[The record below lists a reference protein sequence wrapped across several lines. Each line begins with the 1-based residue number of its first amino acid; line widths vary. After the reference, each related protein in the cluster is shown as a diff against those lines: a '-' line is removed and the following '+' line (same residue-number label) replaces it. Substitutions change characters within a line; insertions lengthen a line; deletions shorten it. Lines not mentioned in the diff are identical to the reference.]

1 MRLIDADELLERLRN
16 AEAFYKHDTAG
27 DFDMGRGL
35 GLNEAQQKVAE
46 QPAIEAEP
54 VKHGRWVKHR
64 IEKYDNYGNYT
75 NAPGLTDC
83 SNCNFAAY
91 GIAEIYNFCPQ
102 CGVRMDGDDNA

>member
-1 MRLIDADELLERLRN
+1 MRLIDANEVIKHLEKCI
-16 AEAFYKHDTAG
+16 ADPM
-27 DFDMGRGL
+27 FDNDYRKICF
-35 GLNEAQQKVAE
+35 AICKYIDDV
-46 QPAIEAEP
+46 PTIEAEP

-83 SNCNFAAY
+83 SNCNFSAY

>member
-54 VKHGRWVKHR
+54 VKHGKWERRAHFAGSSY
-64 IEKYDNYGNYT
+64 ICTNCKYVAREMPECMGEPIYDYC
-75 NAPGLTDC
+75 P
-83 SNCNFAAY
+83 NCGA
-91 GIAEIYNFCPQ
+91 
-102 CGVRMDGDDNA
+102 RMDGES

>member
-1 MRLIDADELLERLRN
+1 MRLIDADALKDYKCSVCENRERCEDREQVCSDI
-16 AEAFYKHDTAG
+16 AEID
-27 DFDMGRGL
+27 
-35 GLNEAQQKVAE
+35 E
-46 QPAIEAEP
+46 QPTIEAEP